1 MAGHSQDS
9 KPTSTITNGTKDS
22 TTTNGKLD
30 PYQFIAKGSTHE
42 LRPDLGTLSSKS
54 LISFLI
60 NLTRSLD
67 LLSLEDNG
75 VLNIRAVKVGL
86 VHLKFDPTTT
96 TFSTS
101 TSTTSTTAI
110 NSGNDPGLIKNIISK
125 KWKLFRVLWTNPQ
138 SILIKDVGLASDLQE
153 SIELAGDRNQAN
165 PEDQLVVRITGLEPD
180 LVLSLD
186 SGIALLDSFVSA
198 SFSFFF
204 HFYSYLFDFL
214 GGWGWGQGLST

>member
-165 PEDQLVVRITGLEPD
+165 PEDQLVL
-180 LVLSLD
+180 
-186 SGIALLDSFVSA
+186 
-198 SFSFFF
+198 
-204 HFYSYLFDFL
+204 
-214 GGWGWGQGLST
+214 

>member
-1 MAGHSQDS
+1 
-9 KPTSTITNGTKDS
+9 
-22 TTTNGKLD
+22 
-30 PYQFIAKGSTHE
+30 
-42 LRPDLGTLSSKS
+42 
-54 LISFLI
+54 
-60 NLTRSLD
+60 
-67 LLSLEDNG
+67 
-75 VLNIRAVKVGL
+75 
-86 VHLKFDPTTT
+86 
-96 TFSTS
+96 
-101 TSTTSTTAI
+101 
-110 NSGNDPGLIKNIISK
+110 
-125 KWKLFRVLWTNPQ
+125 
-138 SILIKDVGLASDLQE
+138 VGLASDLQE

>member
-42 LRPDLGTLSSKS
+42 LRPDLGTVIPSRNPF
-54 LISFLI
+54 SFYWF
-60 NLTRSLD
+60 N

-75 VLNIRAVKVGL
+75 VPNIRAVKVGL

-96 TFSTS
+96 FSTS
-101 TSTTSTTAI
+101 TSTNSTTAI

-138 SILIKDVGLASDLQE
+138 LILIKDVGLASGLQE
-153 SIELAGDRNQAN
+153 SIKLAGDRNHAN

-180 LVLSLD
+180 LV
-186 SGIALLDSFVSA
+186 
-198 SFSFFF
+198 
-204 HFYSYLFDFL
+204 
-214 GGWGWGQGLST
+214 

>member
-42 LRPDLGTLSSKS
+42 LRPDLGTV
-54 LISFLI
+54 IF
-60 NLTRSLD
+60 TD

-186 SGIALLDSFVSA
+186 SGIALLDSVYQRRPCTFRLVLDRDLS
-198 SFSFFF
+198 
-204 HFYSYLFDFL
+204 LLL
-214 GGWGWGQGLST
+214 GLDDNDDMNAWITQGSHP